1 VSRFQLQSSTSG
13 LRLADTQSRQHP
25 LQIDFVS
32 GQFSY
37 RLRKGGRK
45 QELLAKAVGIKQGLS
60 VLDCTAGL
68 GRDSF
73 LLASMGCE
81 VTMLER
87 SKVMAMLLEDALRRA
102 ENHDDLKVL
111 VDRVRLVH
119 ADAIGYL
126 ATLEC
131 VPDVIMLDPMFPTR
145 KKSAHVKGEMQVLQ
159 RFLGSDGD
167 IEDLVAA
174 ARATSCKR
182 LVVKRPVFEKS
193 EMSPTFSLKG
203 SSTRFDV
210 FVR

>member
-1 VSRFQLQSSTSG
+1 MSRFQLQSSASG

-25 LQIDFVS
+25 LQIDFAS

-37 RLRKGGRK
+37 RLRKGGGK
-45 QELLAKAVGIKQGLS
+45 QELLAKAVGVKQGLS

-73 LLASMGCE
+73 LLASMGCSI
-81 VTMLER
+81 TMLER
-87 SKVMAMLLEDALRRA
+87 SRVMVLLLKDALRRS
-102 ENHDDLKVL
+102 ENHVDLKAS
-111 VDRVRLVH
+111 VDRIRLIH
-119 ADAIGYL
+119 TDAIGYL
-126 ATLEC
+126 NQLEH

-167 IEDLVAA
+167 IENLFTVAL
-174 ARATSCKR
+174 ATSCKR
-182 LVVKRPVFEKS
+182 LVVKRPVSEKS
-193 EMSPTFSLKG
+193 ELSPTFSLKG
-203 SSTRFDV
+203 NSTRFDV

>member
-1 VSRFQLQSSTSG
+1 MSRFQLQSSASG
-13 LRLADTQSRQHP
+13 LRLADTQSRQYP
-25 LQIDFVS
+25 LQIDFAS

-37 RLRKGGRK
+37 RLRKGGGK
-45 QELLAKAVGIKQGLS
+45 QESLAKAVGIKQGLS

-73 LLASMGCE
+73 LLASMGCN

-87 SKVMAMLLEDALRRA
+87 SRVMALLLEDALRRA
-102 ENHDDLKVL
+102 KNHDDLKVS
-111 VDRVRLVH
+111 VNRISLVH

-126 ATLEC
+126 AALEQ

-167 IEDLVAA
+167 IEELFAA
-174 ARATSCKR
+174 ALATSCKR
-182 LVVKRPVFEKS
+182 LVVKRPVSEKS
-193 EMSPTFSLKG
+193 ELSPTFSLKG

>member
-1 VSRFQLQSSTSG
+1 VSRFQLQSSASG

-25 LQIDFVS
+25 LQIDFAS

-37 RLRKGGRK
+37 RLHKGGGK

-73 LLASMGCE
+73 LLASMGCD

-87 SKVMAMLLEDALRRA
+87 SRVMAMLLEDALRRA
-102 ENHDDLKVL
+102 ESHDDLKVS
-111 VDRVRLVH
+111 VNRVRLLH

-126 ATLEC
+126 ATLER

-167 IEDLVAA
+167 IEDLFAA
-174 ARATSCKR
+174 AQASSCKR
-182 LVVKRPVFEKS
+182 LVVKRPVSEKS

>member
-1 VSRFQLQSSTSG
+1 MSRFQLQSSASG
-13 LRLADTQSRQHP
+13 LRLADTQSRQYP
-25 LQIDFVS
+25 LQIDFAS

-37 RLRKGGRK
+37 RLRKGGGK
-45 QELLAKAVGIKQGLS
+45 QESLAKAVGIKQGLS

-73 LLASMGCE
+73 LLASMGCN

-87 SKVMAMLLEDALRRA
+87 SRVMALLLEDALRRA
-102 ENHDDLKVL
+102 KNHDDLKVS
-111 VDRVRLVH
+111 VNRIRLVH
-119 ADAIGYL
+119 TNAIGYL
-126 ATLEC
+126 AALEQ

-167 IEDLVAA
+167 IEELFAA
-174 ARATSCKR
+174 ALATSCKR
-182 LVVKRPVFEKS
+182 LVVKRPVSEKS
-193 EMSPTFSLKG
+193 ELSPTFSLKG

>member
-1 VSRFQLQSSTSG
+1 MSRFQLQSSASG
-13 LRLADTQSRQHP
+13 LRLADTQSRQYP
-25 LQIDFVS
+25 LQIDFAS

-37 RLRKGGRK
+37 RLRKGGGK
-45 QELLAKAVGIKQGLS
+45 QESLAKAVGIKQGLS

-73 LLASMGCE
+73 LLASMGCN

-87 SKVMAMLLEDALRRA
+87 SRVMALLLEDALRRA
-102 ENHDDLKVL
+102 KNHDDLEVS
-111 VDRVRLVH
+111 VNRIRLVH
-119 ADAIGYL
+119 ANAIGYL
-126 ATLEC
+126 AALEQ

-167 IEDLVAA
+167 IEELFAA
-174 ARATSCKR
+174 ALATSCKR
-182 LVVKRPVFEKS
+182 LVVKRPVSEKS
-193 EMSPTFSLKG
+193 ELSPTFSLKG